1 MSVSLDL
8 FIMHTA
14 NSYPQNVNLA
24 NILQKAVILFNLA
37 SFPLVGPHPR
47 SLHRVN
53 VPTTKN
59 LQKCKVERDCIIA
72 AIFCFAFNSTLAQLL
87 NNSSY
92 PYMYVELQAQ

>member
-53 VPTTKN
+53 VPTAKN
-59 LQKCKVERDCIIA
+59 LQKSEVLHVSGGIVSVLL
-72 AIFCFAFNSTLAQLL
+72 FSAFLLTQL
-87 NNSSY
+87 
-92 PYMYVELQAQ
+92 

>member
-1 MSVSLDL
+1 
-8 FIMHTA
+8 MHTA

-59 LQKCKVERDCIIA
+59 LQKSGVLHVSGGIVSVLL
-72 AIFCFAFNSTLAQLL
+72 FSVFLLTQL
-87 NNSSY
+87 
-92 PYMYVELQAQ
+92 